1 MKIENFLT
9 ASGAVAIGLIAI
21 TLVTFPL
28 LAIFIAFG
36 YLYIQES
43 LDKDEDD

>member
-1 MKIENFLT
+1 MKLQDFLT
-9 ASGAVAIGLIAI
+9 GSGALAFGLIAI

-36 YLYIQES
+36 YFLIKEN
-43 LDKDEDD
+43 LDED